1 MRLPRINARSR
12 HATGAPP
19 DHAESRETRE
29 GISHVDLKHLRQI
42 TEICRAG
49 SFSLAARRLH
59 ISQPT
64 LSRSIA
70 LIEARMGVKFFERD
84 GGIVRPTE
92 YGLLIA
98 DRADIALR
106 SVREL
111 VHDVENL
118 ARGETGRIRIG
129 VGGVTR
135 VRPLADVVDR
145 ALEIFPHLEIE
156 TRNEIPE
163 ALVYALKAGR
173 YDLIFCYREAAEQ
186 HGDLIRIKL
195 YEDRNVMLVHPGHPL
210 LSDDPVTPQRLLK
223 YRVASTGVPSSLRR
237 WAGDISPEAE
247 RNMRALVTGEHELV
261 RRQALTRNFVA
272 FGPSLIFASEIR
284 DGSLVEL
291 PLPDLPGFECWMVTT
306 ASHWQLSVVKKI
318 AEIAKPPAQGSQ
330 RQRASRKKSQR
341 REKTHERSEKG
352 ARGTGRGAGP
362 RRG

>member
-1 MRLPRINARSR
+1 MRLLRVNVRSR
-12 HATGAPP
+12 QTSAASP
-19 DHAESRETRE
+19 DHAENKVRE
-29 GISHVDLKHLRQI
+29 GLSRVDLKHLRQI

-70 LIEARMGVKFFERD
+70 LLEARMRVKFFERD
-84 GGIVRPTE
+84 GGITRPTE

-98 DRADIALR
+98 DRADVALR

-135 VRPLADVVDR
+135 VRPLAAVVDR
-145 ALEIFPHLEIE
+145 ALETFPHLEIE

-173 YDLIFCYREAAEQ
+173 YDLIFCYREAADQ

-195 YEDRNVMLVHPGHPL
+195 YEDRNVMAVHPGHPL
-210 LSDDPVTPQRLLK
+210 LDDDPVTPQKVLK
-223 YRVASTGVPSSLRR
+223 YRVASTGVPNSLRR
-237 WAGDISPEAE
+237 WAGEISEEAE

-261 RRQALTRNFVA
+261 RQQALTRNFIA
-272 FGPSLIFASEIR
+272 FGPSLLFANEFR
-284 DGSLVEL
+284 GGSLVEL
-291 PLPDLPGFECWMVTT
+291 PVTDLPAFECWMVTT

-318 AEIAKPPAQGSQ
+318 AEIAKPPAPGAL
-330 RQRASRKKSQR
+330 QRASRNKNQR
-341 REKTHERSEKG
+341 KPASHERTDKSAKSAG
-352 ARGTGRGAGP
+352 RSAGT